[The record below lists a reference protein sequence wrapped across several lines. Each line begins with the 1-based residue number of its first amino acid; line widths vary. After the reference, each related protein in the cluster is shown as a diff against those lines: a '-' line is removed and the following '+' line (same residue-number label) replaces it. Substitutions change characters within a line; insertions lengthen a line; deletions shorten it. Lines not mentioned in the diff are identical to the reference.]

1 MKKENRMRSL
11 AVLLAAVMTLGGCA
25 GSSDTAGTEEME
37 AADTALAVEASA
49 PETGSLA
56 VSSTFIRSVSYHLFQ
71 ARWRRSILKWATMY
85 RRGMCCCR
93 LMMRQQGFSWNRQS

>member
-56 VSSTFIRSVSYHLFQ
+56 VSSTFIGTVSPQ
-71 ARWRRSILKWATMY
+71 EQVSIIPLVLKWATMY